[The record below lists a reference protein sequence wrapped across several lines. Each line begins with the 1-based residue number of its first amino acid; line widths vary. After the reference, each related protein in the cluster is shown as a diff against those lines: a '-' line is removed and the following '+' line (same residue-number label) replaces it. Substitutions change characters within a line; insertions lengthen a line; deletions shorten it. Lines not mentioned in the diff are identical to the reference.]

1 MGEKM
6 FKSCSPNELD
16 SVLRRSWHAQ
26 HRANPE
32 NRFVQKC
39 CTSSH
44 AVSPAGGEAK
54 TAVPY
59 KVTERI
65 IAVVQ
70 HVRAVPNCPTPSSTT
85 SARQTARLCK
95 PRKLYVSRRPS
106 KPEGGRWTNAYD
118 GARVAFLN
126 DDELNAIFSPTSVNT
141 SGCCNG
147 FCVVDPAKN
156 TKNAEPFN
164 NCHPAA

>member
-1 MGEKM
+1 MNWTRCYAARGTPSIAPTRKIDL
-6 FKSCSPNELD
+6 S
-16 SVLRRSWHAQ
+16 RS
-26 HRANPE
+26 
-32 NRFVQKC
+32 
-39 CTSSH
+39 
-44 AVSPAGGEAK
+44 AVRPRTPSLPQGGEAK

-147 FCVVDPAKN
+147 FCVVDPANN
-156 TKNAEPFN
+156 TKKCGAV
-164 NCHPAA
+164 H